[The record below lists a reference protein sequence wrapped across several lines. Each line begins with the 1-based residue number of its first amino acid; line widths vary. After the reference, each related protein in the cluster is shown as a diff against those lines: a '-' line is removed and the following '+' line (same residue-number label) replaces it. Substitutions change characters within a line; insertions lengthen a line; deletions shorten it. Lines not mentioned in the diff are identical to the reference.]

1 MSYINWLLIR
11 SDHKQNSP
19 IRILE
24 VLSRSVT
31 HLVAKEEKEAFKD
44 NFLKENESYSV
55 TNNKI
60 LRPLTM
66 YKKQKMDEV

>member
-1 MSYINWLLIR
+1 M
-11 SDHKQNSP
+11 
-19 IRILE
+19 
-24 VLSRSVT
+24 T